1 MPEISCPPTRPTLFF
16 GFNQQPRVFTATSS
30 KISKG
35 YGHSEHR
42 FGTMFHIPSIIVMQS
57 MSRVRG
63 HTQTFPCRGSPHRR
77 RPAPYLPAQ
86 NLPAMPF
93 RQSADP
99 ELIVWGN
106 FAKKN
111 TAPKLKEKKYPPG
124 WDFTF
129 PKVGYVS
136 SQEDKVFE
144 WFCFS
149 TQLVSP
155 MDACCMHRTP
165 RSKSL
170 LSGKK
175 WARLTTCKSE
185 ALTKRNKFNRS

>member
-1 MPEISCPPTRPTLFF
+1 MPSNQTNLVFWFQSTTTRLHSHFF
-16 GFNQQPRVFTATSS
+16 KNLKRVRS
-30 KISKG
+30 
-35 YGHSEHR
+35 
-42 FGTMFHIPSIIVMQS
+42 FGTQIWDHVSYSKHHCDAVNVKS

-63 HTQTFPCRGSPHRR
+63 HSQPFPCRGSPHRR
-77 RPAPYLPAQ
+77 CPAPYLPAQ

-99 ELIVWGN
+99 ELIVLGN

-129 PKVGYVS
+129 PKLGYVS

-144 WFCFS
+144 WFLLQHPIGITNGCLLHAS
-149 TQLVSP
+149 HTSLQISP
-155 MDACCMHRTP
+155 ERD
-165 RSKSL
+165 L
-170 LSGKK
+170 
-175 WARLTTCKSE
+175 ARLTTCKSE
-185 ALTKRNKFNRS
+185 ALTNRNKFNTS